1 VPVLR
6 IDPALAS
13 WPTGGSP
20 ADPEADR
27 EDEDGEGGVPSKQ
40 YLCRTRY

>member
-1 VPVLR
+1 VPVLCSDR
-6 IDPALAS
+6 VLANPPA
-13 WPTGGSP
+13 GGGP

-27 EDEDGEGGVPSKQ
+27 EDEDGEGGMPSKQ